1 MAASTTDCEEPV
13 FDEEEYSFTVF
24 SNARPQKVVG
34 TVRATDPSTNPIL
47 RYSIVSGN
55 EAGKFAINRNSG
67 AITTTRR
74 LDTHPVVR
82 SYYLMVQV
90 EDNTQQT
97 DATVVGITVNNP
109 VTVSFGQAQQ
119 TVAEEGGSVS
129 VTVALDAAPGV
140 ELTIP
145 LVVTEHSGLTG
156 ADYSGVPSSVTLG
169 AQETSASFS
178 VSIVDDDGESLE
190 IAFGPLPDGVRLGLP
205 AATTIVIE
213 DNDEVPVEV
222 TVWSATLTVGSYGAS
237 MGYARQGTGAPA
249 GSISDDSFNW
259 NDRNYRIDKL
269 LLTQAPTALTLELSR
284 ALPARSGNWVLHIG
298 NDTYDIGRTKGQQ
311 FRWQV
316 PGGFWSVG
324 SQLEVKITD
333 LSTS

>member
-1 MAASTTDCEEPV
+1 M
-13 FDEEEYSFTVF
+13 
-24 SNARPQKVVG
+24 VG

-55 EAGKFAINRNSG
+55 EAGKFAINGNSG

-90 EDNTQQT
+90 ADNTQQT
-97 DATVVGITVNNP
+97 DVAVVGITVNDP
-109 VTVSFGQAQQ
+109 VTVNFGQAQQ

-156 ADYSGVPSSVTLG
+156 ADYSGVPSSVSLG

-178 VSIVDDDGESLE
+178 VSIVDDSVDDDGESLE
-190 IAFGPLPDGVRLGLP
+190 IAFG
-205 AATTIVIE
+205 TT
-213 DNDEVPVEV
+213 
-222 TVWSATLTVGSYGAS
+222 A
-237 MGYARQGTGAPA
+237 
-249 GSISDDSFNW
+249 
-259 NDRNYRIDKL
+259 
-269 LLTQAPTALTLELSR
+269 
-284 ALPARSGNWVLHIG
+284 
-298 NDTYDIGRTKGQQ
+298 
-311 FRWQV
+311 
-316 PGGFWSVG
+316 
-324 SQLEVKITD
+324 
-333 LSTS
+333 